1 MPEFVRVA
9 GRSEVPE
16 NSAIAVVAGEHRIA
30 LFNAGGVFY
39 AINNACRHLGIPLS
53 AGKIYGTRVICPWHG
68 WEYDFTTGAMVDDDD
83 PAVRV
88 ACFKVKVEGDDVFI
102 EI

>member
-1 MPEFVRVA
+1 MAEFVRVA

-16 NSAIAVVAGEHRIA
+16 NGAKAVEARGRRIA

-39 AINNACRHLGIPLS
+39 AIDNACRHMGVPLS
-53 AGKIYGTRVICPWHG
+53 AGKICGTHVICPWHG
-68 WEYDFTTGAMVDDDD
+68 WKYDFTTGAMVDDDD
-83 PAVRV
+83 PEIRV
-88 ACFKVKVEGDDVFI
+88 ACFKVKLEGDDVFI